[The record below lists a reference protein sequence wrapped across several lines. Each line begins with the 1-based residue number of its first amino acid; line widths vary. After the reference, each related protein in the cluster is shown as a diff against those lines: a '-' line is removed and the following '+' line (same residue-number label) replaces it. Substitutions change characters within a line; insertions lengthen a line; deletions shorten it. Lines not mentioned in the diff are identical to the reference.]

1 MKYQRMLYK
10 RDSNGLRRRGTE
22 EVWKEGEEGK
32 VRVWVVLL
40 ARRDGVGRGSR
51 GGGR

>member
-1 MKYQRMLYK
+1 MDY
-10 RDSNGLRRRGTE
+10 GGEGPRRCR
-22 EVWKEGEEGK
+22 KEGEEGK

-51 GGGR
+51 AGGR